1 MDFSNEMIIDSLPR
15 TYHVHVPP
23 AEFGPSRWL
32 LLVFHGGGGKGSG
45 MNWLTHFNS
54 IADRDRF
61 VVAYPDGWKRH
72 WTNSGESPGD
82 EVERPN
88 DLQFLSKLIEKLV
101 KSHNLEP
108 SKVFAA
114 GISNGG
120 FFAQRLALEC
130 PKKVKA
136 IATVAATMP
145 EPLSKVNSI
154 DHPIPVMI
162 IHGTDDPLV
171 PFEGGHVRAGA
182 RGPILSARDSASKWA
197 ELNGCNANPEVTDL
211 PNIIEDSTHVRVER
225 YSRCKDN
232 VEVLLYVIE
241 GGGHTWPGGS
251 QYFPERIIGKTS
263 HNLDASEEIV
273 DFFKRH

>member
-1 MDFSNEMIIDSLPR
+1 MIIDSLPR

-23 AEFGPSRWL
+23 AEFGPTRWL
-32 LLVFHGGGGKGSG
+32 LLVFHGGGGRGSG

-82 EVERPN
+82 GVERPD

-101 KSHNLEP
+101 TSHNLEP

-120 FFAQRLALEC
+120 FFAQRLALKC

-145 EPLSKVNSI
+145 APLSKVKSI
-154 DHPIPVMI
+154 GHPVSVMI
-162 IHGTDDPLV
+162 IHGTNDPLV

-182 RGPILSARDSASKWA
+182 KGPILSARDSASKWA
-197 ELNGCNANPEVTDL
+197 ELNGCNTNPEVTDL

-225 YSRCKDN
+225 YSQGKDSA
-232 VEVLLYVIE
+232 EVLLYVIE
-241 GGGHTWPGGS
+241 GGGHTWPGGA
-251 QYFPERIIGKTS
+251 QYFPERVIGKTT
-263 HNLDASEEIV
+263 HNLDASEKIV
-273 DFFKRH
+273 SFFKRHQT

>member
-1 MDFSNEMIIDSLPR
+1 MIIDSLPR

-23 AEFGPSRWL
+23 DEFGSPRWL
-32 LLVFHGGGGKGSG
+32 LLVFHGGGGRGSG

-61 VVAYPDGWKRH
+61 VAAYPDGWKRH
-72 WTNSGESPGD
+72 WANSGEFPSDG
-82 EVERPN
+82 VERPD

-101 KSHNLEP
+101 TSHNLEL

-120 FFAQRLALEC
+120 FFAQRLALEN

-145 EPLSKVNSI
+145 EPLSKVKSI
-154 DHPIPVMI
+154 DHPVPVMI

-171 PFEGGHVRAGA
+171 PFEGGNVRAGA
-182 RGPILSARDSASKWA
+182 RGPILSARNTASKWA

-232 VEVLLYVIE
+232 AEVLLYVIE
-241 GGGHTWPGGS
+241 GGGHTWPGGP
-251 QYFPERIIGKTS
+251 QYFPEGIIGKTT
-263 HNLDASEEIV
+263 HNLNASEEIV